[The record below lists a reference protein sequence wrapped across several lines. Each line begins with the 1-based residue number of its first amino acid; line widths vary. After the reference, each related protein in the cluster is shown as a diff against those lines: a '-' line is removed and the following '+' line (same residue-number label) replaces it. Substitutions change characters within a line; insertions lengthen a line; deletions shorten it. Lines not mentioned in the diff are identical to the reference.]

1 MINMFDM
8 LNQAQNGAAMDN
20 LSRQFGL
27 HPDQTRQAVEAL
39 MPAFNEGMRRQAQSL
54 EAMQDF
60 FGKLGSGSY
69 ERYFEEPEAA
79 ESEDARDQGND
90 ILSQMFGSKDVS
102 KAVADQ
108 AAAMTGMGNEMFRQM
123 LPIVASMMMGGLAR
137 QGANSNPMQQ
147 MMEQMMR
154 GGASAANPM
163 QQMMEQMMRGGQSA
177 NPLGDMM
184 QEMFSGMLG
193 GTDKARA
200 GGFDPSE
207 IVDALFTAGRKTQDA
222 NAEAMGR
229 IFDQFMGGRR

>member
-123 LPIVASMMMGGLAR
+123 LPIVASMIQMAVSRAR
-137 QGANSNPMQQ
+137 EYSADETGARNCRDP
-147 MMEQMMR
+147 EAL
-154 GGASAANPM
+154 ASALQKLALGSQSPRVQAAAKAMVGAEAANHLFIV
-163 QQMMEQMMRGGQSA
+163 
-177 NPLGDMM
+177 NPL
-184 QEMFSGMLG
+184 
-193 GTDKARA
+193 A
-200 GGFDPSE
+200 GGP
-207 IVDALFTAGRKTQDA
+207 GRWFA
-222 NAEAMGR
+222 SHPPVEERVARLRGIGR
-229 IFDQFMGGRR
+229 DIGQIF